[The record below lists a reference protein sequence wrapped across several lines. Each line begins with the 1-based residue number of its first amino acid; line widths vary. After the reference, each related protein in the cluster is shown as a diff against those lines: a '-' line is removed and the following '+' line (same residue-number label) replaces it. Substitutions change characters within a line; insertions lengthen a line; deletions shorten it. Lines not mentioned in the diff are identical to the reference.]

1 MPIQLLRIKSVS
13 EIVGL
18 SRSSI
23 YELIKQGKF
32 PKPVRISTGRV
43 RWTSSDINNWIELQ
57 IVRSNKGVG
66 DE

>member
-1 MPIQLLRIKSVS
+1 MPTQLLRIKSVS

-23 YELIKQGKF
+23 YELIKQSKF
-32 PKPVRISTGRV
+32 PRPVRISSGRV
-43 RWTSSDINNWIELQ
+43 RWTSSDIDEWIELQ
-57 IVRSNKGVG
+57 IARSKKEVG